1 MARPF
6 SFLHTGD
13 LHLDTPF
20 TGLTGAAPDAVSGR
34 LRAATLKAW
43 DRIVDLAIERKVDFV
58 VVAGDV
64 FESETGTLRG
74 QFAFADGLAKLEANG
89 IPAAV
94 VHGNHDP
101 LSGWQPTVPWPST
114 THRFGAAVA
123 PASIVKD
130 GTEIARVY
138 GVSYAQKVE
147 TRDLVAGMRR
157 DADAPFAVGLV
168 HGTVGLTERHERYA
182 PTTEEEL
189 VASGMDYWAL
199 GHIHQRRIVR
209 AAKPMIVY
217 PGNPQGRDPG
227 EASAKGVA
235 LVTVDATGTPAVEW
249 IDTDTVRWVLLEV
262 PVAPLG
268 DMLALRNAAIAAVR
282 EARTTAGRSIV
293 VRLRLTGFT
302 SLHDELI
309 RPDVFADFVRAV
321 REPFPPAEVE
331 FAWIES
337 VVDETRS
344 AADAAY
350 ARGRDFVAELDAL
363 VRTTHGEVVDG
374 HEALDLDALAADLY
388 RDPKVARAVGVDA
401 LVVPDLA
408 DILDEARTL
417 VLDRLR
423 STGGGA

>member
-20 TGLTGAAPDAVSGR
+20 AGLTGAAPDVVSGR
-34 LRAATLKAW
+34 LREATLKAW
-43 DRIVDLAIERKVDFV
+43 DRIVDLAIERRVDFV

-74 QFAFADGLAKLEANG
+74 QFAFADGLARLEASG

-101 LSGWQPTVPWPST
+101 LSGWQPTVPWPAT
-114 THRFGAAVA
+114 THRFGATVA
-123 PASIVKD
+123 MASMVKD

-138 GVSYAQKVE
+138 GVSYAEKAE
-147 TRDLVAGMRR
+147 TRDLAAGIAR
-157 DADAPFAVGLV
+157 DADAPFAIGLL
-168 HGTVGLTERHERYA
+168 HATVGLSERHERYA
-182 PTTEEEL
+182 PTTEEVL
-189 VASGMDYWAL
+189 VTSGMDYWAL

-209 AAKPMIVY
+209 GAKPMVVY

-235 LVTVDATGTPAVEW
+235 IVAVDAAGTLALEW
-249 IDTDTVRWVLLEV
+249 VDTDIVRWVLLEV

-268 DMLALRNAAIAAVR
+268 DMLALRNAVISAVR
-282 EARTTAGRSIV
+282 EARTAAGRSIV
-293 VRLRLTGFT
+293 VRVRLTGFT
-302 SLHDELI
+302 PLHDELV
-309 RPDVFADFVRAV
+309 RSDVFADLVRAV
-321 REPFPPAEVE
+321 REPFPAGEAE

-337 VVDETRS
+337 VADETHS

-363 VRTTHGEVVDG
+363 VRTTTGEVVDG
-374 HEALDLDALAADLY
+374 RQALDLDALAAELY
-388 RDPKVARAVGVDA
+388 RDPKVTRAMGVDGLA
-401 LVVPDLA
+401 VPELGE
-408 DILDEARTL
+408 ILDEARTL

-423 STGGGA
+423 STGGAA